1 MLYISHTLCDINLK
15 ERHIIMST
23 TKIHVTCD
31 PELLKR
37 LNKFSGKRRRSK
49 FITEAIREKISREE
63 LKSIVSECAGAWK
76 IKNHK
81 NLKTINSVIEEIN
94 NLRKDSDIRLKE
106 LYNE

>member
-1 MLYISHTLCDINLK
+1 MSHKLCDINLK

-23 TKIHVTCD
+23 TKIHITCD

-37 LNKFSGKRRRSK
+37 LNKLSGKRSRSK
-49 FITEAIREKISREE
+49 FITEAIREKISRED

-76 IKNHK
+76 IDNHK

-94 NLRKDSDIRLKE
+94 NLRKDSDIRRKE
-106 LYNE
+106 LFNE